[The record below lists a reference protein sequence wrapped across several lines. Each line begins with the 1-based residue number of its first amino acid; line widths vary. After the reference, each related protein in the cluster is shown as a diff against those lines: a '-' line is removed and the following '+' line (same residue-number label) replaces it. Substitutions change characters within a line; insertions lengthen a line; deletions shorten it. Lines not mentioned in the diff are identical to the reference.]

1 MKVLIFEDDPLLQD
15 MYVTKYKQCGIDV
28 VAYGDPSLDPV
39 SIVLKEKPDIISMD
53 VVMPIMNGFEALE
66 RIKQDERTK
75 HIPVIL
81 LTNLGQKEDIEKGM
95 ALGATEY
102 MIKTNFMPGQVVNRF
117 RKALGFAPVA
127 EYATK
132 PTPAVA
138 KEAVTQPK
146 AMHPEIAALHA
157 RNARVEADKAW
168 ETSWVRQG
176 FIAAVTYVFSVLFMY
191 AANNDQPWLYGFV
204 PVMGYVLSTLSLP
217 SLKKWWMKGKGE

>member
-1 MKVLIFEDDPLLQD
+1 MKVLIFEDDPLLQE

-39 SIVLKEKPDIISMD
+39 SIVLKEKPDIVSMD
-53 VVMPIMNGFEALE
+53 VVMPIMSGFEALE

-75 HIPVIL
+75 SIPVIL

-95 ALGATEY
+95 ALGATDY
-102 MIKTNFMPGQVVNRF
+102 IIKTNFMPGQVVNRF
-117 RKALGFAPVA
+117 RKALGLAPV
-127 EYATK
+127 EVHQTK
-132 PTPAVA
+132 STPAVVQ
-138 KEAVTQPK
+138 EPVTQLK
-146 AMHPEIAALHA
+146 ATHADIAALHA
-157 RNARVEADKAW
+157 RNTRVEADKAW
-168 ETSWVRQG
+168 ETSFVRRG

-217 SLKKWWMKGKGE
+217 ALKKWWMNKKGE